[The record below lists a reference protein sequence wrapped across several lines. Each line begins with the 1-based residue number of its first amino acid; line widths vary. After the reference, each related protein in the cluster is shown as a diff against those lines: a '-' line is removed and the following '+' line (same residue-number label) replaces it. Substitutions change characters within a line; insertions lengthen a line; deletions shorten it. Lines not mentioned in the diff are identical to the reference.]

1 MSFLASQKY
10 HTHMYRPQE
19 ETVSK
24 LSKMW
29 PTEIRQLP
37 ESRWSLVDFTTI
49 SIQSPRSDTSSIE
62 FTAINFGTTSLHIA
76 FYTWRAGVRAGL
88 CVSFFIVL
96 LLASRSD
103 ISSSHRWLRQ
113 PPSIILFSS
122 IDHALEGDAS
132 PATVPAWKCQCGRPV
147 PYGRQACTKVARRNR
162 PPTLLGI
169 ESTSVN
175 RTDWTDRT
183 KTAPVV

>member
-113 PPSIILFSS
+113 PPSIILVSA
-122 IDHALEGDAS
+122 IVHALEGGPS
-132 PATVPAWKCQCGRPV
+132 PATVGVRCFSDNVASVAETATLHSSRFCYRPCPGEWPV
-147 PYGRQACTKVARRNR
+147 PGHRWCS
-162 PPTLLGI
+162 L
-169 ESTSVN
+169 
-175 RTDWTDRT
+175 
-183 KTAPVV
+183 